1 MWSTAKDLH
10 TTIFLFY
17 TKPKKKKLTW
27 LRSLSVEQI
36 RSGLGFQLQKEHKN

>member
-17 TKPKKKKLTW
+17 TKPKKKLTW